1 MHKRLKR
8 FITFML
14 ALTLIC
20 TNFGSDFASA
30 RAYAVTDEDELE
42 VTVDSSEISDIFEDI
57 PDVETSEESEENEEE
72 IVVSSEGEVDYSSAE
87 AAVVDATLVE
97 EKSEGLENNIEE
109 SVKESSAEGEAVAAI
124 SGSTEEGNAASL
136 ASSDAAALASSEDAA
151 TLASSD
157 AAALSSSED
166 AATLASS
173 DAAALASSDAAALA
187 SSDAAALASSEEEEP
202 IEFSPDPVVLNGVKI
217 TLYAMP
223 GVLPNDAEL
232 QVSEIE
238 SNLEDKI
245 TEAIDEDTGA
255 DVEVVKTIS
264 YDIKIYSESEGDFVQ
279 PEDGTVR
286 VTFEEID
293 EASDEEI
300 ALAVYHVE
308 ESGDEVENVDEVKKG
323 EENSTETEIGFDA
336 KHFSIYT
343 IAFLKEEI
351 EGKAAKFQIV
361 PIDENGKEINI
372 SNYGETIVTIDSDV
386 VSSAEDLALNLPG
399 YEYISAYYEKDI
411 DGAKRKADVTGI
423 EVDTTDQKLF
433 ISYEYSGTS
442 YTDQF
447 DWVKKKKN
455 EGSNIPKIKYIY
467 KNSDDISADSEL
479 IYFFVLID
487 GNEPPLTSDGD
498 SQGKY
503 YPSYGSNGYKDGKR
517 YYGES
522 DINNKW
528 VGRAKSLL
536 LVDDED
542 KDGVKAS
549 YHKMNTENIYDLTGA
564 KVEKYIIEKP
574 TDKINDYFAS
584 EYPGYGFGDNDNDY
598 NLTEED
604 IVWYVYKN
612 QIDAFHID
620 GYINSAVRY
629 NTNFG
634 ATPDTS
640 TDTVRFLTNYNIKD
654 YGDVFSTSRDG
665 YTFVGWSTDPYDY
678 ESDGIIDNNTYYY
691 GNYSHAVAVN
701 EVITV
706 GKKVTLYAQWKKDGV
721 LDTNIEVWAKDD
733 EWFYDGTEHTNN
745 EILKQTS
752 DDPNYEVTAIVTNG
766 KVKNVSDTSALNNKI
781 TKVTIKDKTSN
792 KEYTFTVNGN
802 SEVVTINGEKTKVTV
817 HNSTLTIK
825 PRTVTLTSKSL
836 SKKFDGTYL
845 TADERYA
852 AGEKYARD
860 ITPTAFNK
868 EKGEGFV
875 ANEGIVESATEFTGK
890 LLAIKKV
897 EKANTFNYT
906 LQEKTLAENYKI
918 EREYGNLEI
927 TPPDEKIKLKIKLKA
942 NADGTGRDT
951 YVIYDGTTQQ
961 AIMEVHVTVEGEV
974 DTESLLK
981 RIIEALKNGASSLL
995 NAGTLVAYAA
1005 DKPGDP
1011 IKVDAQTI
1019 NIAGLEITVD
1029 NLYVHGGAGTDVGHY
1044 PIILDYSGMTIVT
1057 TINGE
1062 EIDLS
1067 KVVELEI
1074 DSIKG
1079 ETEKYNVNP
1088 EIKTDEDIIG
1098 WLHVSEREVTMLSDT
1113 ASKQYDGTPLTAKH
1127 VTETEYVEDKTSN
1140 KGFVPG
1146 EGADYDI
1153 TGSLV
1158 GSATETQSVR
1168 NDYTYTL
1175 KSNTKAS
1182 NYIITQEYGT
1192 LTVTP
1197 LGGGDNPPPPGPNP
1211 GPDPDPDP
1219 SPDPDPDPDPPTTT
1233 TVVPPSPVAAV
1244 LGARRET
1251 VSDGAAVLGARR
1263 AGTED
1268 TTNDNLRIF
1277 VVVIAAGA
1285 AISLLFFGKK
1295 KEKDKL

>member
-1 MHKRLKR
+1 MYKKLRR
-8 FITFML
+8 FITLVL
-14 ALTLIC
+14 ALALIT

-30 RAYAVTDEDELE
+30 RAYAVADEDELE
-42 VTVDSSEISDIFEDI
+42 VTVDSSEIGDLFEDI
-57 PDVETSEESEENEEE
+57 SDVETSEESEEDEEE
-72 IVVSSEGEVDYSSAE
+72 IVDAEGETEVDNSTAE
-87 AAVVDATLVE
+87 AATEEATLVE
-97 EKSEGLENNIEE
+97 EKSAGLENNIEE

-124 SGSTEEGNAASL
+124 SNSTEENDAASL
-136 ASSDAAALASSEDAA
+136 VSSDAAAFSSSKDAA
-151 TLASSD
+151 T
-157 AAALSSSED
+157 
-166 AATLASS
+166 
-173 DAAALASSDAAALA
+173 LASSDAAALA

-202 IEFSPDPVVLNGVKI
+202 IEFSPDPVILNGVKI
-217 TLYAMP
+217 TLYAVP

-238 SNLEDKI
+238 NDFEDKI

-323 EENSTETEIGFDA
+323 EENSTDTEIGFEA

-343 IAFLKEEI
+343 IAFLKQN
-351 EGKAAKFQIV
+351 GDKAAKFQLDPV
-361 PIDENGKEINI
+361 DENGKAINI
-372 SNYGETIVTIDSDV
+372 SNYGETIKEIDSDE
-386 VSSAEDLALNLPG
+386 SGSPEKYALELPG
-399 YEYISAYYEKDI
+399 YEYVSAYYEKVI

-433 ISYEYSGTS
+433 IYYEYSGTS

-503 YPSYGSNGYKDGKR
+503 YPSYGSNGYKDGKP

-654 YGDVFSTSRDG
+654 YGDVFSTSREG

-678 ESDGIIDNNTYYY
+678 ETNGIIDNNTYYY

-721 LDTNIEVWAKDD
+721 LDANIEVWAKDD
-733 EWFYDGTEHTNN
+733 EWFYDGTDHTNN

-825 PRTVTLTSKSL
+825 PRTVTLKSENL
-836 SKKFDGTYL
+836 KKEFDGNYL
-845 TADERYA
+845 TADERYK
-852 AGEKYARD
+852 AGVTTARN
-860 ITPTAFNK
+860 ITPNAYDAKNGTGFVP
-868 EKGEGFV
+868 GEGID
-875 ANEGIVESATEFTGK
+875 NDKIEFTGK
-890 LLAIKKV
+890 LIDIKL
-897 EKANTFNYT
+897 EEDANTFKYDNALKSNT
-906 LQEKTLAENYKI
+906 LKENYAI
-918 EREYGNLEI
+918 TPYYGSLEI
-927 TPPDEKIKLKIKLKA
+927 TVGKKIQIKIKLKA
-942 NADGTGRDT
+942 NAEGDGRNT
-951 YVIYDGTTQQ
+951 YRIYNGGVQQ
-961 AIMEVHVTVEGEV
+961 GDMTVHIEIEGEH
-974 DTESLLK
+974 DGDIDSFLQT
-981 RIIEALKNGASSLL
+981 IIEALKNGAASIL
-995 NAGTLVAYAA
+995 NAGTLVVHAEGN
-1005 DKPGDP
+1005 PGDP
-1011 IKVDAQTI
+1011 IAVEPEKKTV
-1019 NIAGLEITVD
+1019 AGMDITVSG
-1029 NLYVHGGAGTDVGHY
+1029 LMVRGGAGTDVGHY
-1044 PIILDYSGMTIVT
+1044 PIFLDYSGMHLETVIDGKT
-1057 TINGE
+1057 
-1062 EIDLS
+1062 IDLT
-1067 KVVELEI
+1067 KLVEI
-1074 DSIKG
+1074 TPDH
-1079 ETEKYNVNP
+1079 ETAAKEMIEYNVNP
-1088 EIKTDEDIIG
+1088 AIKTGEEIIG
-1098 WLHVSEREVTMLSDT
+1098 WLHVTQREVVMLSDT

-1127 VTETEYVEDKTSN
+1127 VTETEYVADKDSN

-1197 LGGGDNPPPPGPNP
+1197 LGGGDNPP
-1211 GPDPDPDP
+1211 
-1219 SPDPDPDPDPPTTT
+1219 SDPDPDPDPPTTT

-1244 LGARRET
+1244 LGARRTEAT
-1251 VSDGAAVLGARR
+1251 SGAAVLGARR
-1263 AGTED
+1263 AATED
-1268 TTNDNLRIF
+1268 ATNEGMRVL
-1277 VVVIAAGA
+1277 VVVIAAGI

-1295 KEKDKL
+1295 KENDEV

>member
-1 MHKRLKR
+1 MRFYEREVVQMHKQLRRLV
-8 FITFML
+8 TFVL
-14 ALTLIC
+14 ALALIT
-20 TNFGSDFASA
+20 TNFGSDFAST
-30 RAYAVTDEDELE
+30 RAYAVADEDELE
-42 VTVDSSEISDIFEDI
+42 VTVDSSEIGDIFEDI
-57 PDVETSEESEENEEE
+57 SDVETSEESEEDEEE
-72 IVVSSEGEVDYSSAE
+72 KKVDTEGETEVDNSTAE
-87 AAVVDATLVE
+87 AATEEATLAE

-124 SGSTEEGNAASL
+124 SGSTEESN
-136 ASSDAAALASSEDAA
+136 AA
-151 TLASSD
+151 TLGSSD

-173 DAAALASSDAAALA
+173 DAAAFA

-202 IEFSPDPVVLNGVKI
+202 IEFSPDPVILNGVKI
-217 TLYAMP
+217 TLYAVP

-238 SNLEDKI
+238 SDFEDKI

-264 YDIKIYSESEGDFVQ
+264 YDIKIFSESEGDFVQ

-308 ESGDEVENVDEVKKG
+308 ESGEEIENVDEVKKG
-323 EENSTETEIGFDA
+323 KENSTETEIGFDA

-343 IAFLKEEI
+343 IAFLKNNVK
-351 EGKAAKFQIV
+351 EGGFILDPV
-361 PIDENGKEINI
+361 DENGNPIKITNFGETTISFSDNKEIDPKDVALKLAGYTFKKAYVYYYVDWMRYDAEVTKIVADSDAKKTIIYFVYNGSEEVYEYDWVDDVYEFPHINYVYTSDEALKEDDLVYFYVLIGGGTLPDSSVGQDTRPYFPENGSHGDTNTKWLGRAVKLDKIPAELRDGYDNEYYSVAGGNLWDLKYANGTPYTTGLVDKYITKNPDPTLI
-372 SNYGETIVTIDSDV
+372 SNYFDSEFV
-386 VSSAEDLALNLPG
+386 NFGLTP
-399 YEYISAYYEKDI
+399 
-411 DGAKRKADVTGI
+411 
-423 EVDTTDQKLF
+423 
-433 ISYEYSGTS
+433 
-442 YTDQF
+442 
-447 DWVKKKKN
+447 
-455 EGSNIPKIKYIY
+455 
-467 KNSDDISADSEL
+467 DDIS
-479 IYFFVLID
+479 
-487 GNEPPLTSDGD
+487 
-498 SQGKY
+498 
-503 YPSYGSNGYKDGKR
+503 
-517 YYGES
+517 
-522 DINNKW
+522 
-528 VGRAKSLL
+528 
-536 LVDDED
+536 
-542 KDGVKAS
+542 
-549 YHKMNTENIYDLTGA
+549 
-564 KVEKYIIEKP
+564 
-574 TDKINDYFAS
+574 
-584 EYPGYGFGDNDNDY
+584 
-598 NLTEED
+598 
-604 IVWYVYKN
+604 WYVYK
-612 QIDAFHID
+612 QQFDALHID
-620 GYINSAVRY
+620 GYINSAVTY
-629 NTNFG
+629 DANYVGKAANV
-634 ATPDTS
+634 
-640 TDTVRFLTNYNIKD
+640 TDKVRLFTDYTIKT
-654 YGDVFSTSRDG
+654 YGNVFSTSRDG

-678 ESDGIIDNNTYYY
+678 EDGIIDNNTYYY
-691 GNYSHAVAVN
+691 NSQYMSETKAVAEN

-721 LDTNIEVWAKDD
+721 LDANIEVWAKDD
-733 EWFYDGTEHTNN
+733 EWFYDGTDHTNN

-752 DDPNYEVTAIVTNG
+752 DDPNYEVTAIETNG
-766 KVKNVSDTSALNNKI
+766 KVKNVSNTSNLNNKI
-781 TKVTIKDKTSN
+781 TKVTIKDKTTN

-852 AGEKYARD
+852 AGVKYARD
-860 ITPTAFNK
+860 ITPNAFNAVR
-868 EKGEGFV
+868 GEGFV

-906 LQEKTLAENYKI
+906 LQENTLKENYKI
-918 EREYGNLEI
+918 EQEYGDLEI

-961 AIMEVHVTVEGEV
+961 AIMEVHVTVEGDINEQ
-974 DTESLLK
+974 TLLQK
-981 RIIEALKNGASSLL
+981 IIEALKNGASSLL

-1011 IKVDAQTI
+1011 IKVDSQTI
-1019 NIAGLEITVD
+1019 NIAGLDITVD
-1029 NLYVHGGAGTDVGHY
+1029 NLYVHGGAGMDVGHY

-1062 EIDLS
+1062 EIDLTQ
-1067 KVVELEI
+1067 VVEIEI

-1079 ETEKYNVNP
+1079 ETEKYEVNP

-1098 WLHVSEREVTMLSDT
+1098 WLHVREREVTMLSDT

-1127 VTETEYVEDKTSN
+1127 VTETEYVVDKNSN

-1197 LGGGDNPPPPGPNP
+1197 LGGGDNPP
-1211 GPDPDPDP
+1211 
-1219 SPDPDPDPDPPTTT
+1219 SDPDPDPDPPTTT

-1244 LGARRET
+1244 LGARRAEAT
-1251 VSDGAAVLGARR
+1251 SGAAVLGARR
-1263 AGTED
+1263 AATED
-1268 TTNDNLRIF
+1268 ATNEGMRVL
-1277 VVVIAAGA
+1277 VVVIAAGI

-1295 KEKDKL
+1295 KENDEV

>member
-1 MHKRLKR
+1 MYKKLRR
-8 FITFML
+8 FITLVL
-14 ALTLIC
+14 ALALIT
-20 TNFGSDFASA
+20 TNFGSDFAST
-30 RAYAVTDEDELE
+30 RAYAVADEDELE
-42 VTVDSSEISDIFEDI
+42 VTVDSSEIGDIFEDI
-57 PDVETSEESEENEEE
+57 SDVETSEESEENEEE
-72 IVVSSEGEVDYSSAE
+72 KKVDTEGETEVDNSTAE
-87 AAVVDATLVE
+87 AATEEATLAE
-97 EKSEGLENNIEE
+97 KKSEGLENNIEE

-124 SGSTEEGNAASL
+124 SGSTEESNAATL

-151 TLASSD
+151 T
-157 AAALSSSED
+157 
-166 AATLASS
+166 
-173 DAAALASSDAAALA
+173 LASSDAAALA

-202 IEFSPDPVVLNGVKI
+202 IEFSPDPVILNGVKI
-217 TLYAMP
+217 TLYAVP

-238 SNLEDKI
+238 SDFEDKI

-264 YDIKIYSESEGDFVQ
+264 YDIKIFSESEGNFVQ

-308 ESGDEVENVDEVKKG
+308 ESGEEVENVDEVKKG
-323 EENSTETEIGFDA
+323 KENSTETEIDFDA

-343 IAFLKEEI
+343 IAFLKNNDVV
-351 EGKAAKFQIV
+351 GKFYIDPK
-361 PIDENGKEINI
+361 DENRKDIAITNTGETEIILSESKEFDPKDLALHLAGYTFTKAYVDYYYQFNWNRVDADVYKIVSNADEKTTTIYAKYNDIDVINEYKWGVDEIPHVNYKYTSDENLKGDDLVYFYVLITGNDLPKSSKGQDSGFYYPEGGSHGDTNAKWLGRAVKLADIPKELRDGVDKEFYRIPGGNLWDVKYANGIPYTTGLVDKYITKNPDSSLI
-372 SNYGETIVTIDSDV
+372 SNY
-386 VSSAEDLALNLPG
+386 
-399 YEYISAYYEKDI
+399 
-411 DGAKRKADVTGI
+411 
-423 EVDTTDQKLF
+423 F
-433 ISYEYSGTS
+433 
-442 YTDQF
+442 
-447 DWVKKKKN
+447 
-455 EGSNIPKIKYIY
+455 
-467 KNSDDISADSEL
+467 DSE
-479 IYFFVLID
+479 F
-487 GNEPPLTSDGD
+487 E
-498 SQGKY
+498 
-503 YPSYGSNGYKDGKR
+503 
-517 YYGES
+517 
-522 DINNKW
+522 
-528 VGRAKSLL
+528 
-536 LVDDED
+536 
-542 KDGVKAS
+542 
-549 YHKMNTENIYDLTGA
+549 
-564 KVEKYIIEKP
+564 
-574 TDKINDYFAS
+574 
-584 EYPGYGFGDNDNDY
+584 GFGLIPDD
-598 NLTEED
+598 
-604 IVWYVYKN
+604 VCWYVYKK
-612 QIDAFHID
+612 QYDALHID
-620 GYINSAVRY
+620 GYINSAVTY
-629 NTNFG
+629 DANYTG
-634 ATPDTS
+634 KDPDV
-640 TDTVRFLTNYNIKD
+640 TDKVILFTDYTIKT
-654 YGDVFSTSRDG
+654 YGNVFSTSRDG

-678 ESDGIIDNNTYYY
+678 EQNGIIDNNTYYY
-691 GNYSHAVAVN
+691 NSQYMSETKAVAEN

-721 LDTNIEVWAKDD
+721 LDANIEVWAKDD
-733 EWFYDGTEHTNN
+733 EWFYDGTDHTNN

-752 DDPNYEVTAIVTNG
+752 DDPNYEVTAIETNG
-766 KVKNVSDTSALNNKI
+766 KVKNVSDTSNLNNKI
-781 TKVTIKDKTSN
+781 TKVTIKDKTTG

-817 HNSTLTIK
+817 HNSTLTIN

-860 ITPTAFNK
+860 ITATAFNK
-868 EKGEGFV
+868 ETGEGFV
-875 ANEGIVESATEFTGK
+875 ANEGIVAASTEFTGK

-906 LQEKTLAENYKI
+906 RQENTLAENYKI
-918 EREYGNLEI
+918 EQEYGDLEI

-961 AIMEVHVTVEGEV
+961 ALMEVHVTVEGDINEQ
-974 DTESLLK
+974 TILQK
-981 RIIEALKNGASSLL
+981 IIEALKNGASSLL

-1011 IKVDAQTI
+1011 IKVDSQTI
-1019 NIAGLEITVD
+1019 NIAGLDITVD
-1029 NLYVHGGAGTDVGHY
+1029 NLYVHGGAGMDVGHY

-1062 EIDLS
+1062 EIDLTQ
-1067 KVVELEI
+1067 VVEIEI

-1079 ETEKYNVNP
+1079 ETEKYEVNP

-1098 WLHVSEREVTMLSDT
+1098 WLHVREREVTMLSDT

-1127 VTETEYVEDKTSN
+1127 VTETEYVVDKNSN

-1197 LGGGDNPPPPGPNP
+1197 LGGGDNPP
-1211 GPDPDPDP
+1211 
-1219 SPDPDPDPDPPTTT
+1219 SDPDPDPDPPTTT

-1244 LGARRET
+1244 LGARRAEAT
-1251 VSDGAAVLGARR
+1251 SGAAVLGARR
-1263 AGTED
+1263 AATED
-1268 TTNDNLRIF
+1268 ATNEGMRVL
-1277 VVVIAAGA
+1277 VVVIAAGI

-1295 KEKDKL
+1295 KENDEV

>member
-1 MHKRLKR
+1 MYKKLRR
-8 FITFML
+8 FITLVL
-14 ALTLIC
+14 AIALIT
-20 TNFGSDFASA
+20 TNFGSDFAST
-30 RAYAVTDEDELE
+30 RAYAVADEDELE
-42 VTVDSSEISDIFEDI
+42 VTVDSSEIGDIFEDI
-57 PDVETSEESEENEEE
+57 SDVETSEESEEDEEE
-72 IVVSSEGEVDYSSAE
+72 KKVDTEGETEVDNSTAE
-87 AAVVDATLVE
+87 AATEEATLVV

-124 SGSTEEGNAASL
+124 SGSTEESNAATL

-151 TLASSD
+151 S
-157 AAALSSSED
+157 
-166 AATLASS
+166 
-173 DAAALASSDAAALA
+173 LA

-202 IEFSPDPVVLNGVKI
+202 IEFSPDSVILNGVKI
-217 TLYAMP
+217 TLYALP

-238 SNLEDKI
+238 SDFEDKI

-264 YDIKIYSESEGDFVQ
+264 YDIKIFSESEGDFVQ

-308 ESGDEVENVDEVKKG
+308 ESGEEVENVDEVKKG

-343 IAFLKEEI
+343 IAFLKD
-351 EGKAAKFQIV
+351 AVKFGQIK
-361 PIDENGKEINI
+361 IFALDENKKEITITNK
-372 SNYGETIVTIDSDV
+372 GETEINLTENKVFTP
-386 VSSAEDLALNLPG
+386 EDIALNLAG
-399 YEYISAYYEKDI
+399 YTFERAFRYY
-411 DGAKRKADVTGI
+411 T
-423 EVDTTDQKLF
+423 
-433 ISYEYSGTS
+433 
-442 YTDQF
+442 
-447 DWVKKKKN
+447 WKN
-455 EGSNIPKIKYIY
+455 EEAQITKIEANADDKTTTVYADYKGKEVKYVYTWGAVIPEIYLIYKSDETSKDDDLVYFYVLITGNDLPDSSVGQDSGLYYPAGGSHGDTNAKWLGRAVKLANIPAEIRDGCDKEDYRVPGGNLWDLKYANGAPYTTGLVDKYIT
-467 KNSDDISADSEL
+467 KNPDSSLIASYFDSE
-479 IYFFVLID
+479 F
-487 GNEPPLTSDGD
+487 E
-498 SQGKY
+498 
-503 YPSYGSNGYKDGKR
+503 
-517 YYGES
+517 
-522 DINNKW
+522 
-528 VGRAKSLL
+528 
-536 LVDDED
+536 
-542 KDGVKAS
+542 
-549 YHKMNTENIYDLTGA
+549 
-564 KVEKYIIEKP
+564 
-574 TDKINDYFAS
+574 
-584 EYPGYGFGDNDNDY
+584 GFGLIPDD
-598 NLTEED
+598 
-604 IVWYVYKN
+604 VCWYVYKK
-612 QIDAFHID
+612 QFDALHID
-620 GYINSAVRY
+620 GYINSAVTY
-629 NTNFG
+629 DANYVGKAANV
-634 ATPDTS
+634 
-640 TDTVRFLTNYNIKD
+640 TDKVRLFTDYTIKT
-654 YGDVFSTSRDG
+654 YGNVFSTSRDG

-678 ESDGIIDNNTYYY
+678 EDGIIDNNTYYY
-691 GNYSHAVAVN
+691 NSQYMSETKAVAEN

-721 LDTNIEVWAKDD
+721 LDANIEVWAKDD
-733 EWFYDGTEHTNN
+733 EWFYDGTDHTNN

-752 DDPNYEVTAIVTNG
+752 DDPNYEVTAIETNG
-766 KVKNVSDTSALNNKI
+766 KVKNVSDTSNLNNKI
-781 TKVTIKDKTSN
+781 TKVTIKDKTTG

-852 AGEKYARD
+852 AGVKYARD
-860 ITPTAFNK
+860 ITPNAFNAVR
-868 EKGEGFV
+868 GEGFV

-906 LQEKTLAENYKI
+906 LQENTLEENYKI
-918 EREYGNLEI
+918 EQEYGDLEI

-961 AIMEVHVTVEGEV
+961 AIMEVHVDVEGDINEQ
-974 DTESLLK
+974 TILQK
-981 RIIEALKNGASSLL
+981 IIEALKNGASSLL

-1011 IKVDAQTI
+1011 IKVDSQTI
-1019 NIAGLEITVD
+1019 NIAGLDITVD
-1029 NLYVHGGAGTDVGHY
+1029 NLYVHGGAGMDVGHY

-1062 EIDLS
+1062 EIDLTQ
-1067 KVVELEI
+1067 VVEIEI

-1079 ETEKYNVNP
+1079 ETEKYEVNP

-1098 WLHVSEREVTMLSDT
+1098 WLHVREREVTMLSDT

-1127 VTETEYVEDKTSN
+1127 VTETEYVVDKNSN

-1197 LGGGDNPPPPGPNP
+1197 LGGGDNPP
-1211 GPDPDPDP
+1211 
-1219 SPDPDPDPDPPTTT
+1219 SDPDPDPDPPTTT

-1244 LGARRET
+1244 LGARREEAT
-1251 VSDGAAVLGARR
+1251 SGAAVLGARR
-1263 AGTED
+1263 AATED
-1268 TTNDNLRIF
+1268 ATNEGMRVL
-1277 VVVIAAGA
+1277 VVVIAAGI

-1295 KEKDKL
+1295 KENDEV

>member
-1 MHKRLKR
+1 MYKKLRR
-8 FITFML
+8 FITLVL
-14 ALTLIC
+14 ALALIT

-30 RAYAVTDEDELE
+30 RAYAVADEDELK
-42 VTVDSSEISDIFEDI
+42 VTVDSSEIGDLFEAI
-57 PDVETSEESEENEEE
+57 PDAESSEESEEDEEE
-72 IVVSSEGEVDYSSAE
+72 IVDTEGETEVDNSTAE
-87 AAVVDATLVE
+87 AATEEATLVE

-109 SVKESSAEGEAVAAI
+109 SVKESSAEGEAVVAV
-124 SGSTEEGNAASL
+124 SGSTEEGNAAIL

-151 TLASSD
+151 T
-157 AAALSSSED
+157 
-166 AATLASS
+166 
-173 DAAALASSDAAALA
+173 LASSDAAALA

-202 IEFSPDPVVLNGVKI
+202 IEFSPDPVILNGVKI
-217 TLYAMP
+217 TLYAVP

-238 SNLEDKI
+238 NDFEDKI

-323 EENSTETEIGFDA
+323 EENSTDTEIGFEA

-343 IAFLKEEI
+343 IAFLKQN
-351 EGKAAKFQIV
+351 GDKAAKFQLDPV
-361 PIDENGKEINI
+361 DENGKAINI
-372 SNYGETIVTIDSDV
+372 SNYGETIKEIDSDE
-386 VSSAEDLALNLPG
+386 SGSPEKYALELPG
-399 YEYISAYYEKDI
+399 YEYVSAYYEKVI

-433 ISYEYSGTS
+433 IYYEYSGTS

-503 YPSYGSNGYKDGKR
+503 YPSYGSNGYKDGKP

-654 YGDVFSTSRDG
+654 YGDVFSTSREG
-665 YTFVGWSTDPYDY
+665 YTFVGWSTDPSDY
-678 ESDGIIDNNTYYY
+678 ESDGIIDSNTYYY

-721 LDTNIEVWAKDD
+721 LDANIEVWAKDD
-733 EWFYDGTEHTNN
+733 EWFYDGTDHTNN

-825 PRTVTLTSKSL
+825 PRTVTLKSENL
-836 SKKFDGTYL
+836 KKEFDGNYL
-845 TADERYA
+845 TADERYK
-852 AGEKYARD
+852 AGVTTARN
-860 ITPTAFNK
+860 ITPNAYDAKNGTGFVP
-868 EKGEGFV
+868 GEGID
-875 ANEGIVESATEFTGK
+875 NDKIEFTGK
-890 LLAIKKV
+890 LIDIKL
-897 EKANTFNYT
+897 EENANTFKFDNALKSNT
-906 LQEKTLAENYKI
+906 LKENYAI
-918 EREYGNLEI
+918 TPYNGSLEI
-927 TPPDEKIKLKIKLKA
+927 TVGKKIQIKIKLKA
-942 NADGTGRDT
+942 NAEGDGRNT
-951 YVIYDGTTQQ
+951 YRIYNGGVQQ
-961 AIMEVHVTVEGEV
+961 GDMTVHIEIEGEH
-974 DTESLLK
+974 DGDIDSFLQT
-981 RIIEALKNGASSLL
+981 IIEALKNGAASIL
-995 NAGTLVAYAA
+995 NAGTLVVHAEGN
-1005 DKPGDP
+1005 PGDP
-1011 IKVDAQTI
+1011 IAVEPEKKTV
-1019 NIAGLEITVD
+1019 AGMDITVSG
-1029 NLYVHGGAGTDVGHY
+1029 LMVRGGAGTDVGHY
-1044 PIILDYSGMTIVT
+1044 PIFLDYSGMHLETVIDGKT
-1057 TINGE
+1057 
-1062 EIDLS
+1062 IDLT
-1067 KVVELEI
+1067 KLVEI
-1074 DSIKG
+1074 TPDH
-1079 ETEKYNVNP
+1079 ETAAKEMIEYNVNP
-1088 EIKTDEDIIG
+1088 AIKTGEEIIG
-1098 WLHVSEREVTMLSDT
+1098 WLHVTQREVVMLSDS
-1113 ASKQYDGTPLTAKH
+1113 ASKQYDGTPLTAKN
-1127 VTETEYVEDKTSN
+1127 VSETAYVADPNSN

-1197 LGGGDNPPPPGPNP
+1197 LGGGDNPP
-1211 GPDPDPDP
+1211 
-1219 SPDPDPDPDPPTTT
+1219 SDPDPDPDPPTTT

-1244 LGARRET
+1244 LGARREEPT
-1251 VSDGAAVLGARR
+1251 SGAAVLGARR
-1263 AGTED
+1263 AATED
-1268 TTNDNLRIF
+1268 ATNEGMRVL
-1277 VVVIAAGA
+1277 VVVIAAGI

-1295 KEKDKL
+1295 KENDEV

>member
-1 MHKRLKR
+1 MYKKLRR
-8 FITFML
+8 FITLVLTL
-14 ALTLIC
+14 ALIT
-20 TNFGSDFASA
+20 TNFGSDFAST
-30 RAYAVTDEDELE
+30 RAYAVADEDELE
-42 VTVDSSEISDIFEDI
+42 VTVDSSEIGDIFEDI
-57 PDVETSEESEENEEE
+57 SDVETSEESEKNEEE
-72 IVVSSEGEVDYSSAE
+72 KKVDAEGETEVDNSTAE
-87 AAVVDATLVE
+87 AATEEAALVE

-124 SGSTEEGNAASL
+124 SGSTEESN
-136 ASSDAAALASSEDAA
+136 AA

-157 AAALSSSED
+157 AAAF
-166 AATLASS
+166 
-173 DAAALASSDAAALA
+173 A

-202 IEFSPDPVVLNGVKI
+202 IEFSPDSVILNGVKI
-217 TLYAMP
+217 TLYAVP

-232 QVSEIE
+232 QVSEVE
-238 SNLEDKI
+238 SDFEDKI

-255 DVEVVKTIS
+255 DIEVVKTIS
-264 YDIKIYSESEGDFVQ
+264 YDIKIFSESEGDFVQ

-308 ESGDEVENVDEVKKG
+308 ESGEEVENVDEVKKG
-323 EENSTETEIGFDA
+323 EENSTDTEIGFEA

-343 IAFLKEEI
+343 IAFLKQN
-351 EGKAAKFQIV
+351 GDKAAKFQLDPV
-361 PIDENGKEINI
+361 DENGKAINI
-372 SNYGETIVTIDSDV
+372 SNYGETIKEIDSDE
-386 VSSAEDLALNLPG
+386 SGSPEKYALELPG
-399 YEYISAYYEKDI
+399 YEYVSAYYEKVI

-433 ISYEYSGTS
+433 IYYEYSGTS

-503 YPSYGSNGYKDGKR
+503 YPSYGSNGYKDGKP

-522 DINNKW
+522 DINDKW

-634 ATPDTS
+634 TTPDTS

-654 YGDVFSTSRDG
+654 YGDVFSTSREG
-665 YTFVGWSTDPYDY
+665 YTFVGWSTDPSDY
-678 ESDGIIDNNTYYY
+678 ESDGIIDSNTYYY

-721 LDTNIEVWAKDD
+721 LDANIEVWAKDD
-733 EWFYDGTEHTNN
+733 EWFYDGTDHTNN

-752 DDPNYEVTAIVTNG
+752 DDPNYEVTAIETNG
-766 KVKNVSDTSALNNKI
+766 KVKNVSDTSNLNNKI
-781 TKVTIKDKTSN
+781 TKVTIKDKTTG

-825 PRTVTLTSKSL
+825 PRTVTLKSENL
-836 SKKFDGTYL
+836 KKEFDGKYL

-852 AGEKYARD
+852 AGVTTARN
-860 ITPTAFNK
+860 ITANAYNGAGGDGFVP
-868 EKGEGFV
+868 GEGIDN
-875 ANEGIVESATEFTGK
+875 AKIEFTGK
-890 LLAIKKV
+890 LIDIKL
-897 EKANTFNYT
+897 EEDANTFRFDKALKSNT
-906 LQEKTLAENYKI
+906 LTENYAI
-918 EREYGNLEI
+918 TPYYGSLEI
-927 TPPDEKIKLKIKLKA
+927 TVGKKIQIKIKLKS
-942 NADGTGRDT
+942 NAEGDGRNT
-951 YVIYDGTTQQ
+951 YRIYNGGVQQ
-961 AIMEVHVTVEGEV
+961 GDMTVHIEIEGEH
-974 DTESLLK
+974 DGDIDSFLQT
-981 RIIEALKNGASSLL
+981 IIEALKNGAASVL
-995 NAGTLVAYAA
+995 NAGTLVVHAEGN
-1005 DKPGDP
+1005 PGDP
-1011 IKVDAQTI
+1011 IAVEPETKTV
-1019 NIAGLEITVD
+1019 AGMDITVSG
-1029 NLYVHGGAGTDVGHY
+1029 LMVRGGAGTDVGHY
-1044 PIILDYSGMTIVT
+1044 PIFLDYSGMHLETVIDGKT
-1057 TINGE
+1057 
-1062 EIDLS
+1062 IDLT
-1067 KVVELEI
+1067 KLVEI
-1074 DSIKG
+1074 TPDH
-1079 ETEKYNVNP
+1079 ETGAKEMIEYNVNP
-1088 EIKTDEDIIG
+1088 EIKTGEEIIG
-1098 WLHVSEREVTMLSDT
+1098 WLHVTQREVVMLSDS

-1127 VTETEYVEDKTSN
+1127 VTETAYVADPNSN
-1140 KGFVPG
+1140 KGFVPE

-1197 LGGGDNPPPPGPNP
+1197 LGGGDNPP
-1211 GPDPDPDP
+1211 
-1219 SPDPDPDPDPPTTT
+1219 SDPDPDPDPPTTT

-1244 LGARRET
+1244 LGARREEPT
-1251 VSDGAAVLGARR
+1251 SGAAVLGARR
-1263 AGTED
+1263 AATED
-1268 TTNDNLRIF
+1268 ATNEGMRVL
-1277 VVVIAAGA
+1277 VVVIAAGI

-1295 KEKDKL
+1295 KENDEV